1 VTTGIMDTNYVQVS
15 DCGRRMYLIYDG
27 EFNEKQQHEI
37 YLML

>member
-1 VTTGIMDTNYVQVS
+1 
-15 DCGRRMYLIYDG
+15 MYLIDDG